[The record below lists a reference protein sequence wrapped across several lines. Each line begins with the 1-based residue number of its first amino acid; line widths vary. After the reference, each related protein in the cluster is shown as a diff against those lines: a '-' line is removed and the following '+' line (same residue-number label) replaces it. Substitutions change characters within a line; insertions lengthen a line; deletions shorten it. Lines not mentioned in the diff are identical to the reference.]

1 MIREVIVLGG
11 GTAGFVSALTIK
23 IKLPHLRVRVI
34 RSREIGIIGVGEGS
48 TSDLP
53 YHLHGY
59 LGLDQ
64 TRFYREAK
72 PTWKLGVRFLWGPR
86 SHFNYTFTNQ
96 SSSHLEGI
104 RKAHGFHMWD
114 DFEDTDVNSSLMSR
128 GKVFA
133 RMPNGLPDIRRN
145 YAYHIENAW
154 LVEYF
159 ERIAV
164 ERGIEIT
171 DATVEYVERG
181 DQGVASLTLNTGERV
196 TADLYIDA
204 SGFRSELLGKALG
217 EPFKSYDDALFC
229 DRAVAGGWERVG
241 EPILPYTI
249 AETMDA
255 GWAWQIEHEQHIN
268 RGYVYSSAFISGD
281 EAEAD
286 FRKKNPKV
294 KDTRIVKFRTGRHR
308 RCWVGNVFAV
318 GNAHGFVEPLE
329 ATAIF
334 VICQATRFLAGALDD
349 NDCNISPSMR
359 DSCDN
364 ILRRL
369 WDEIRD
375 FLAIHYRYN
384 TRLDTP
390 FWQACRNDITLHG
403 AAPIVEHYRENG
415 PSMFAQL
422 DVLPPS
428 SSLFQLDGFY
438 TLLLGQKVP
447 HERLHNPSPSDHA
460 KFEQLRVRNAVVG
473 KSGLTIPEAFAFIR
487 HPNWT
492 WTPGFFDK

>member
-11 GTAGFVSALTIK
+11 GTAGFLSALTLK
-23 IKLPHLRVRVI
+23 IKLPHLRIRVVR
-34 RSREIGIIGVGEGS
+34 SKEIGIIGVGEGS

-59 LGLDQ
+59 LGLEQ
-64 TRFYREAK
+64 TRFYKEAR

-86 SHFNYTFTNQ
+86 SHFNYTFTPQ
-96 SSSHLEGI
+96 MASHLDGA
-104 RKAHGFHMWD
+104 RKTHGFHMWD
-114 DFEDTDVNSSLMSR
+114 DFEDCDVNSSLMSR

-133 RMPNGLPDIRRN
+133 RNQSGLPEIRRN

-154 LVEYF
+154 MVEYF
-159 ERIAV
+159 EKMALEHGVEITEATVEHV
-164 ERGIEIT
+164 ERGGE
-171 DATVEYVERG
+171 
-181 DQGVASLTLNTGERV
+181 GVASLTLNTGERI

-204 SGFRSELLGKALG
+204 SGFRSELLGKALD
-217 EPFKSYDDALFC
+217 EPFESYSDALFC
-229 DRAVAGGWERVG
+229 DRAVAGGWERSD
-241 EPILPYTI
+241 EPILPYTV
-249 AETMDA
+249 AETMDS
-255 GWAWQIEHEQHIN
+255 GWAWQIEHEEHIN
-268 RGYVYSSAFISGD
+268 RGYVYSTAFISD
-281 EAEAD
+281 EQAEEE

-294 KDTRIVKFRTGRHR
+294 RNTRVVKFRTGRYR
-308 RCWVGNVFAV
+308 RSWVGNVFAV

-334 VICQATRFLAGALDD
+334 VICQALRFLAGALEE
-349 NDCNISPSMR
+349 NDCRISPTML
-359 DSCDN
+359 DSCDR
-364 ILRRL
+364 IIRKL

-375 FLAIHYRYN
+375 FLAVHYRYN

-390 FWQACRNDITLHG
+390 FWEACRNEITLHG
-403 AAPIVEHYRENG
+403 AARIVEHYRENG

-447 HERLHNPSPSDHA
+447 HDRPHTPSPAEQA
-460 KFEQLRVRNAVVG
+460 KFADHRIRNAIAA
-473 KSGLTIPEAFAFIR
+473 KSGLTIPEALAFIR
-487 HPNWT
+487 NPHWS
-492 WTPGFFDK
+492 WTPGFFGK